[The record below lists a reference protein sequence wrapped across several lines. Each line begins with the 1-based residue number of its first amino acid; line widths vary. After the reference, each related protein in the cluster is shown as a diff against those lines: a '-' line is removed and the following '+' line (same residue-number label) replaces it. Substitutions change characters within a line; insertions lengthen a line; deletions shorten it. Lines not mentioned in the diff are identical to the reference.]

1 MAERNLDSNDSAYV
15 TSVLELLIYDSSV
28 AIADSNIITSSSLV
42 DTLSDINT
50 PELGFGSGKRS
61 FWR

>member
-28 AIADSNIITSSSLV
+28 TIADSDIISSSEIV
-42 DTLSDINT
+42 QALSDINAPFIGIGT
-50 PELGFGSGKRS
+50 GKRT